1 MSSSMN
7 RQILLKSRPVG
18 EPKESDFALVETP
31 IPEPEEGEVL
41 NRTVYLSLDPY
52 MRGRMS
58 DRASYAAP
66 VELGSVMVGG
76 GVSQVMQSNHPQFS
90 AGDFVLG
97 YDGWQAYGVSKGETL
112 RKLDPKQASISYA
125 LGITGMP
132 GMTAYFA
139 LLDVGQ
145 PQSGETVVIS
155 AASGAVGSVA
165 GQIAKIKG
173 CRVVGVAGSDAKC
186 DYVMKELGFDE
197 CINRN
202 TQDLSSALKAACPD
216 GIDVY
221 FDNTAG
227 AILEA
232 VLQQLNLGARIPLVG
247 LISQYNAENPPPGPN
262 LMPLLVK
269 RALIKGFLVSD
280 YQQRQAEFL
289 NDVVQWL
296 QVGKLKYKEDVVEDL
311 ENAPRAFIGLL
322 QGKNFGK
329 LIVKVSDDSTRQA
342 YPMNQ

>member
-1 MSSSMN
+1 MPNSIN
-7 RQILLKSRPVG
+7 QQILLKSRPVG

-31 IPEPEEGEVL
+31 ILEPGEGEVL
-41 NRTVYLSLDPY
+41 NRTIYLSLDPY

-58 DRASYAAP
+58 ARESYAAP

-76 GVSQVMQSNHPQFS
+76 TVSQVVKSNHPQFS
-90 AGDFVLG
+90 AGDFVLS

-112 RKLDPKQASISYA
+112 RKLDPNQAPISYG

-139 LLDVGQ
+139 LLDIGQ
-145 PQSGETVVIS
+145 PQAGETVVVS

-165 GQIAKIKG
+165 GQIAKLKG
-173 CRVVGVAGSDAKC
+173 CRAVGVAGSEAKC
-186 DYVMKELGFDE
+186 DYVVKELGFDA
-197 CINRN
+197 CINRK
-202 TQDLSSALKAACPD
+202 TQDLSSALKAACPN

-227 AILEA
+227 PILEA
-232 VLQQLNLGARIPLVG
+232 VLQQINLGARIPLVG

-269 RALIKGFLVSD
+269 RALIKGFLVGD
-280 YQQRQAEFL
+280 YQQRQAEFV
-289 NDVVQWL
+289 NDVSQWL
-296 QVGKLKYKEDVVEDL
+296 QEGKLKYKEDVVEGL
-311 ENAPRAFIGLL
+311 KNAPHALIGLL

-329 LIVKVSDDSTRQA
+329 LIVKVSDDPTR
-342 YPMNQ
+342 

>member
-1 MSSSMN
+1 MPNSIN
-7 RQILLKSRPVG
+7 QQILLKSRPVG

-31 IPEPEEGEVL
+31 IPEPGEGEVL
-41 NRTVYLSLDPY
+41 NRTIYLSLDPY

-58 DRASYAAP
+58 DRESYAAP

-76 GVSQVMQSNHPQFS
+76 AVSQVVKSNHPQFS
-90 AGDFVLG
+90 AGDFVLS

-112 RKLDPKQASISYA
+112 RKLDPNQAPISYG

-139 LLDVGQ
+139 LLDIGQ
-145 PQSGETVVIS
+145 PQAGETVVVS

-165 GQIAKIKG
+165 GQIAKLKG
-173 CRVVGVAGSDAKC
+173 CRAVGVAGSEAKC
-186 DYVMKELGFDE
+186 DYVVKELGFDA
-197 CINRN
+197 CINRK
-202 TQDLSSALKAACPD
+202 TQDLSSALKAACPN

-232 VLQQLNLGARIPLVG
+232 VLQQINLGARIPLVG
-247 LISQYNAENPPPGPN
+247 LISQYNAETPPPGPN

-269 RALIKGFLVSD
+269 RALIKGFLVGD
-280 YQQRQAEFL
+280 YQQRQAEFV
-289 NDVVQWL
+289 NDVSQWL
-296 QVGKLKYKEDVVEDL
+296 HEGKLKYKEDVVEGL
-311 ENAPRAFIGLL
+311 KNAPHALIGLL

-329 LIVKVSDDSTRQA
+329 LIVKVSDDPTQ
-342 YPMNQ
+342 

>member
-1 MSSSMN
+1 MPNSIN
-7 RQILLKSRPVG
+7 QQILLKSRPVG

-31 IPEPEEGEVL
+31 IPEPGAGEVL
-41 NRTVYLSLDPY
+41 NRTIYLSLDPY

-58 DRASYAAP
+58 DRESYASP

-76 GVSQVMQSNHPQFS
+76 TVSQVVKSNHPQFS
-90 AGDFVLG
+90 EGDFVLG

-112 RKLDPKQASISYA
+112 RKLDPDQVPISYA

-139 LLDVGQ
+139 LLDIGQ
-145 PQSGETVVIS
+145 PQAGETVVVS
-155 AASGAVGSVA
+155 AASGAVGSVV
-165 GQIAKIKG
+165 GQIAKLKG
-173 CRVVGVAGSDAKC
+173 CQAVGVAGSDAKC
-186 DYVMKELGFDE
+186 DYVVKELGFDA
-197 CINRN
+197 CINRK
-202 TQDLSSALKAACPD
+202 TQDLSSALKAACPN

-227 AILEA
+227 QILEA
-232 VLQQLNLGARIPLVG
+232 VLQQINLGTRIPLVG

-269 RALIKGFLVSD
+269 RALIKGFLVGD
-280 YQQRQAEFL
+280 YQQRQAEFV
-289 NDVVQWL
+289 NDVSQWL
-296 QVGKLKYKEDVVEDL
+296 QEGKLKYKEDVVEGL
-311 ENAPRAFIGLL
+311 ENASHAFIGLL

-329 LIVKVSDDSTRQA
+329 LIVKVSDDPRR
-342 YPMNQ
+342 

>member
-1 MSSSMN
+1 
-7 RQILLKSRPVG
+7 
-18 EPKESDFALVETP
+18 
-31 IPEPEEGEVL
+31 
-41 NRTVYLSLDPY
+41 

-76 GVSQVMQSNHPQFS
+76 GVSQLMQSNHPQFS

-112 RKLDPKQASISYA
+112 RKLDPKQAPISYA

-186 DYVMKELGFDE
+186 DYVVKELGFDE

-232 VLQQLNLGARIPLVG
+232 VLQQINLGARIPLVG

-296 QVGKLKYKEDVVEDL
+296 QAGKLKYKEDVVEDL

-329 LIVKVSDDSTRQA
+329 LIVKVSDDPTHSS
-342 YPMNQ
+342 

>member
-18 EPKESDFALVETP
+18 EPKESDFTLVETP
-31 IPEPEEGEVL
+31 IPEPGEGEVL
-41 NRTVYLSLDPY
+41 NRTIYLSLDPY

-76 GVSQVMQSNHPQFS
+76 GISQVMQSNHPQFS

-112 RKLDPKQASISYA
+112 RKLDPKQAPISYA

-186 DYVMKELGFDE
+186 DYVVKELGFDE

-232 VLQQLNLGARIPLVG
+232 VLQQINLGARIPLVG

-296 QVGKLKYKEDVVEDL
+296 QAGKLKYKEDVVEGL

-329 LIVKVSDDSTRQA
+329 LIVKVSDDPTHSSK
-342 YPMNQ
+342 N

>member
-1 MSSSMN
+1 MTSSTN
-7 RQILLKSRPVG
+7 QQILLKTRPVG

-31 IPEPEEGEVL
+31 IPEPGEGEVL
-41 NRTVYLSLDPY
+41 KRTIYLSLDPY

-58 DRASYAAP
+58 DRESYAAP

-76 GVSQVMQSNHPQFS
+76 TVSQVMKSNHPQFS
-90 AGDFVLG
+90 TGDFVLG
-97 YDGWQAYGVSKGETL
+97 YDGWQAYAVSKGETL
-112 RKLDPKQASISYA
+112 RKLDPHQASISYA

-145 PQSGETVVIS
+145 PKAGETVVVS
-155 AASGAVGSVA
+155 AASGAVGSVV

-173 CRVVGVAGSDAKC
+173 CRAVGVIGSDEKC
-186 DYVMKELGFDE
+186 DYAVKELGFDA
-197 CINRN
+197 CINRK
-202 TQDLSSALKAACPD
+202 TQELSSALKDACPN

-232 VLQQLNLGARIPLVG
+232 VLQHINLRARIPLVG

-262 LMPLLVK
+262 LMPLLIK
-269 RALIKGFLVSD
+269 RALIKGFLVGD
-280 YQQRQAEFL
+280 YQDRQAEFL
-289 NDVVQWL
+289 NDVSQWL
-296 QVGKLKYKEDVVEDL
+296 REGKLKYKEDIVEGL
-311 ENAPRAFIGLL
+311 EKAPHAFIGLL

-329 LIVKVSDDSTRQA
+329 LIVKVSDDPTR
-342 YPMNQ
+342 

>member
-41 NRTVYLSLDPY
+41 NRTIYLSLDPY

-90 AGDFVLG
+90 AGDFVLS
-97 YDGWQAYGVSKGETL
+97 YDGWQVYGVSKGETL
-112 RKLDPKQASISYA
+112 RKLDPKQAPISYA

-186 DYVMKELGFDE
+186 DYVVKELGFDE

-232 VLQQLNLGARIPLVG
+232 VLQQINLGARIPLVG

-296 QVGKLKYKEDVVEDL
+296 QAGKLKYKEDVVEGL

-329 LIVKVSDDSTRQA
+329 LIVKVSDDPTHSS
-342 YPMNQ
+342 

>member
-1 MSSSMN
+1 
-7 RQILLKSRPVG
+7 
-18 EPKESDFALVETP
+18 
-31 IPEPEEGEVL
+31 
-41 NRTVYLSLDPY
+41 
-52 MRGRMS
+52 MS
-58 DRASYAAP
+58 DRESYASP

-76 GVSQVMQSNHPQFS
+76 TVSQVVKSNHAQFS

-112 RKLDPKQASISYA
+112 RKLDPHQTPISYA

-139 LLDVGQ
+139 LLDIGQ
-145 PQSGETVVIS
+145 PQAGETVVVS

-165 GQIAKIKG
+165 GQIAKLKG
-173 CRVVGVAGSDAKC
+173 CRAVGVAGSEAKC
-186 DYVMKELGFDE
+186 DYVVKELGFDA
-197 CINRN
+197 CINRK
-202 TQDLSSALKAACPD
+202 TQDLSSALKAACPN

-232 VLQQLNLGARIPLVG
+232 VLQQINLGARIPLVG
-247 LISQYNAENPPPGPN
+247 LISQYNAENPPAGPN

-280 YQQRQAEFL
+280 YQQRQAEFV
-289 NDVVQWL
+289 NDVSQWL
-296 QVGKLKYKEDVVEDL
+296 QEGKLKYKEDLVEGL
-311 ENAPRAFIGLL
+311 ENALHAFIGLL

-329 LIVKVSDDSTRQA
+329 LIVKVSDDSTR
-342 YPMNQ
+342 

>member
-1 MSSSMN
+1 MTSSTN
-7 RQILLKSRPVG
+7 QQILLKTRPVE

-31 IPEPEEGEVL
+31 IPEPGEGEVL
-41 NRTVYLSLDPY
+41 NRTIYLSLDPY

-58 DRASYAAP
+58 DRESYAAP

-76 GVSQVMQSNHPQFS
+76 TVSQVLKSNHPQFS

-112 RKLDPKQASISYA
+112 RKLDPNQAPISYA
-125 LGITGMP
+125 LSVTGMP

-139 LLDVGQ
+139 LLNVGQ
-145 PQSGETVVIS
+145 PKAGETVVVS
-155 AASGAVGSVA
+155 AASGAVGSIV

-173 CRVVGVAGSDAKC
+173 CRAVGVAGSDAKC
-186 DYVMKELGFDE
+186 DYAVKELGFDA
-197 CINRN
+197 CINRK
-202 TQDLSSALKAACPD
+202 TQELSFALKDACPN

-227 AILEA
+227 PILEA
-232 VLQQLNLGARIPLVG
+232 VLQQINLGARIPLVG

-262 LMPLLVK
+262 LMPLLIK
-269 RALIKGFLVSD
+269 RALIKGFLVVD
-280 YQQRQAEFL
+280 YQNRQAEFL
-289 NDVVQWL
+289 NDVSQWL
-296 QVGKLKYKEDVVEDL
+296 REGKLKYKEDIVEGL
-311 ENAPRAFIGLL
+311 ENASDAFIGLL

-329 LIVKVSDDSTRQA
+329 LIVKVSDDPTQ
-342 YPMNQ
+342 